1 MDEPEIVIQSLQSL
15 KDFGVS
21 IAIDDFGTGFSSLS
35 YIQKMPLDRLKID
48 RSFVDDLDNGKNAF
62 IAQAIVNLG
71 LQLGLTTIAEGVEYE
86 EQAEQMLALGT
97 DEAQGY
103 LFGKPMPY
111 AELRKFVL
119 SQNSDKVVQE
129 DT

>member
-1 MDEPEIVIQSLQSL
+1 
-15 KDFGVS
+15 
-21 IAIDDFGTGFSSLS
+21 
-35 YIQKMPLDRLKID
+35 MPLDRLKID
-48 RSFVDDLDNGKNAF
+48 RSFVNDLDNGKNAF

-71 LQLGLTTIAEGVEYE
+71 LQLGLTTIAEGVEHE

-111 AELRKFVL
+111 TELRKFVL
-119 SQNSDKVVQE
+119 AQNSDKVVQE